1 MDHASW
7 TGLPS
12 NSAGTG
18 PDAPPGLRP
27 AAGAG
32 LLGAI
37 GAVGGARLGGVGAM
51 CACRGRLAVHRSV
64 HALESLQYQ
73 RMSAQA
79 WPPSGTSRAVESA
92 IPHNE
97 HWADGKGRLRSS
109 RCAAI
114 DESPHVDWRLIG
126 RPPALRTAWTEALP
140 KLARQMWP

>member
-1 MDHASW
+1 MDHASRM
-7 TGLPS
+7 GLPI

-18 PDAPPGLRP
+18 PDAAVGLRS

-32 LLGAI
+32 LLAAI

-51 CACRGRLAVHRSV
+51 FACRGRLAVHRSV
-64 HALESLQYQ
+64 QDLASLQYQ

-79 WPPSGTSRAVESA
+79 WPPSGTSRPVGSA

-97 HWADGKGRLRSS
+97 HWAVGRGRFRSS
-109 RCAAI
+109 RCVVI
-114 DESPHVDWRLIG
+114 DESPHVNWRLIG
-126 RPPALRTAWTEALP
+126 RPLVRQTPRTKASP

>member
-12 NSAGTG
+12 NSAGAG
-18 PDAPPGLRP
+18 PDARPGLRP

-32 LLGAI
+32 PLGPI
-37 GAVGGARLGGVGAM
+37 GAAGETRLGEVGAM

-64 HALESLQYQ
+64 HALESWQYQ

-109 RCAAI
+109 RCVAI
-114 DESPHVDWRLIG
+114 DESPHVNWRLIAG
-126 RPPALRTAWTEALP
+126 PPALRTPWTEASP

>member
-64 HALESLQYQ
+64 HALESWQYQ

-79 WPPSGTSRAVESA
+79 WPPSGTSRPVGSA

-97 HWADGKGRLRSS
+97 HWADGKEWLRSS
-109 RCAAI
+109 RCVAI
-114 DESPHVDWRLIG
+114 DESPHVNWRLIAG
-126 RPPALRTAWTEALP
+126 PPALRTPWTEASP

>member
-12 NSAGTG
+12 NSAGAVS
-18 PDAPPGLRP
+18 DALLGLRS
-27 AAGAG
+27 ATCAGP
-32 LLGAI
+32 LVI
-37 GAVGGARLGGVGAM
+37 GTVGGARLVGVGAM

-64 HALESLQYQ
+64 HDLASLQYQ

-79 WPPSGTSRAVESA
+79 WPPSGTSRPVGSE

-97 HWADGKGRLRSS
+97 HWADGTGRFRSS
-109 RCAAI
+109 RCVAI
-114 DESPHVDWRLIG
+114 DESPHLDWRLIET
-126 RPPALRTAWTEALP
+126 PLALQIPWTESSP